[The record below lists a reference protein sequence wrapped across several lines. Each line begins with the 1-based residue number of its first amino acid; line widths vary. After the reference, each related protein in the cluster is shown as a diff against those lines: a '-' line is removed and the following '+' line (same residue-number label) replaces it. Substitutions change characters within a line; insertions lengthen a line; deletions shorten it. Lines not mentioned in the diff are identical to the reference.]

1 MKKISLILTIFF
13 LILITA
19 FIKNSTK
26 QIEDEIFSVKENLRV
41 LNFELENTLLENNY
55 LSSAEKLLEYQSLY
69 FEDELIK
76 KNIKKFKIIKI
87 KDGSKIFLNLK
98 LKKEDE

>member
-76 KNIKKFKIIKI
+76 KKHKKI
-87 KDGSKIFLNLK
+87 
-98 LKKEDE
+98 